1 MTGATATR
9 VAEAALL
16 GECGTAEMPAEQS
29 SSNLLVHRFCVM
41 ENAKR

>member
-1 MTGATATR
+1 MTGGTAAR

-29 SSNLLVHRFCVM
+29 SSNLLVHQLCVM
-41 ENAKR
+41 ENARR